1 MANIKKNF
9 NFRNGVQVDDDNL
22 LVTSTGLVGI
32 GTTIPVEAL
41 DVRGNVVITGF
52 TSATTQKVG
61 FLTVTTLE
69 PEKVIGA
76 GISIVSGIVTAQ
88 GTGIIT
94 YFGDASNL
102 LGMPTSQWEDKDV
115 GLGFTSIY
123 NTGGNVGIATEDPR
137 TTLQVGGNIDAG
149 ERGIGISSVGN
160 INAAGIVTATT
171 FVGNLTGDV
180 SGRIS
185 GDTVGNVNSSGL
197 STFTNLSVTGLTT
210 FAGITTFTNKYVAF
224 NPPIGSQVD
233 FFGGLPQQRMRFRNN
248 GSNSA
253 LHLNTYVNLWFGDT
267 QTTQMEAHGTGNARH
282 FRIENYQEHS
292 ELGGT
297 YNTASGLKNTF
308 QVHSDFT
315 TFQGSPTG
323 GHEARTISE
332 FNYSDGASLFH
343 FGNKKLQ
350 TSGVGVTITSQL
362 DVTNVNVSGVA
373 TISEIRSDSLN
384 LKNAA
389 GTETLATFTNNGAA
403 VLKFDDSTKLQTTN
417 SGITVTGIESPN
429 LAVTQKIG
437 VGTTDTPTSDIQ
449 VKKLFGNAEIQVSS
463 AEAIA
468 SLNVGREIGT
478 AKTHTSEIRF
488 GGGAGAPY
496 SASGTALDIIN
507 YDTGNFNY
515 HLSGNNANAVVGDF
529 HWHKGINSARLMT
542 LTGIGGSLGIGN
554 TQPTKELDVTGAG
567 NFSGNLTVGNNLTVN
582 GLLLGNVQGT
592 LTGNVSGTLAGNA
605 NATVGV
611 STLNNLTI
619 AGVVTT
625 TELFAN
631 NRIGIGTDSEEHV
644 FMVNEKVDPALDDS
658 PQVFVTAT
666 GGIGIKTTTELPNV
680 SINAHECGV
689 VVGGLGVGSTIV
701 VGAVDMREAGRPSN
715 NATDRFMFPPQVT
728 STQRGNLSGVLAG
741 AMIYLSLIHI

>member
-22 LVTSTGLVGI
+22 LVTATGLVGI
-32 GTTIPVEAL
+32 GTTVPVEAL
-41 DVRGNVVITGF
+41 DVRGNVIITGF
-52 TSATTQKVG
+52 TSATSANIG
-61 FLTVTTLE
+61 FLTVTTFE
-69 PEKVIGA
+69 PTNIIGA
-76 GISIVSGIVTAQ
+76 GLSVKSGIVTAT
-88 GTGIIT
+88 GTGILT

-102 LGMPTSQWEDKDV
+102 LGMPTSQWEDVDV

-123 NTGGNVGIATEDPR
+123 NTGGNVGVGTEDPR
-137 TTLQVGGNIDAG
+137 STIQVGGNVDAAQ
-149 ERGIGISSVGN
+149 RGVGISSAGN
-160 INAAGIVTATT
+160 INASGIITATT

-282 FRIENYQEHS
+282 FRIQNYQEHS

-323 GHEARTISE
+323 GHESRKITE
-332 FNYSDGASLFH
+332 FNYSDGASLYH

-373 TISEIRSDSLN
+373 TLSEIRSDTIN

-389 GTETLATFTNNGAA
+389 GTETFATFTNDGA
-403 VLKFDDSTKLQTTN
+403 LIPQFDATN
-417 SGITVTGIESPN
+417 IVASGVITATSR
-429 LAVTQKIG
+429 LAVGSTE
-437 VGTTDTPTSDIQ
+437 TPVSDIQ
-449 VKKLFGNAEIQVSS
+449 IIKQDIGVDADLQVSAAGGIS
-463 AEAIA
+463 AVK
-468 SLNVGREIGT
+468 VGREIGT

-496 SASGTALDIIN
+496 SDSGTALDIIN

-515 HLSGNNANAVVGDF
+515 HLSGNNAAGVQGDF

-542 LTGIGGSLGIGN
+542 LTGVGGSLGIGN
-554 TQPTKELDVTGAG
+554 TQPTKALDVTGAG
-567 NFSGNLTVGNNLTVN
+567 NFTGDVNVGNNLIVN
-582 GLLLGNVQGT
+582 GALLGNVQGT
-592 LTGNVSGTLAGNA
+592 LTGNVTGTLAGNA
-605 NATVGV
+605 NATVGI
-611 STLNNLTI
+611 STLNNLSV
-619 AGVVTT
+619 AGVVTVSNAIET
-625 TELFAN
+625 PL
-631 NRIGIGTDSEEHV
+631 IGIGTTARNHPVQINDLNANRILITNNGQISIKSTDILEDTDI
-644 FMVNEKVDPALDDS
+644 NGIN
-658 PQVFVTAT
+658 VTACF
-666 GGIGIKTTTELPNV
+666 GGVGIGKTELGSAVDLQSAGSAANRFVILPKVSSTAGLQNPVSGAVVYNTTTNRV
-680 SINAHECGV
+680 QFYN
-689 VVGGLGVGSTIV
+689 GS
-701 VGAVDMREAGRPSN
+701 SW
-715 NATDRFMFPPQVT
+715 
-728 STQRGNLSGVLAG
+728 GN
-741 AMIYLSLIHI
+741 I